1 MKNQLL
7 HFLLFFI
14 PIWGYSQST
23 PAVKTGE
30 DYQHY
35 FTLQTG
41 LGMTG
46 AVLNDLL
53 GSNSGTTKTSSGPNL
68 YLNYEYIPWG
78 GRFSANACIGMSTG
92 KVSNTNSFNQ
102 LFITRGRILTWS
114 TRGLV
119 HFLHK
124 KSIKHDL
131 YGGLGLGIGLVSL
144 KGMNDDKFELSST
157 DVQFILPFYAGYR
170 YFFRDNLGATIEL
183 STFKNCLIS
192 TGLTFRF

>member
-1 MKNQLL
+1 MKIRLL
-7 HFLLFFI
+7 QITLLFLPF
-14 PIWGYSQST
+14 WATSQGD
-23 PAVKTGE
+23 AKVKTGE
-30 DYQHY
+30 DYQSY

-46 AVLNDLL
+46 AVLADMW
-53 GSNSGTTKTSSGPNL
+53 GSPSNSTSSSGPNL

-78 GRFSANACIGMSTG
+78 GRFSANICLGMSTG
-92 KVSNTNSFNQ
+92 KIKSADSFLQ
-102 LFITRGRILTWS
+102 LSTTRGRILTWS
-114 TRGLV
+114 SRGLV

-131 YGGLGLGIGLVSL
+131 FTGLGLGIGLISL
-144 KGMNDDKFELSST
+144 KGPNDDQFELSST

-183 STFKNCLIS
+183 STFKNCMIS

>member
-1 MKNQLL
+1 MKIRLL
-7 HFLLFFI
+7 QIILLFLPFWTI
-14 PIWGYSQST
+14 SQNVK
-23 PAVKTGE
+23 PEKTGE
-30 DYQHY
+30 DFQNY

-46 AVLNDLL
+46 AVLADLM
-53 GSNSGTTKTSSGPNL
+53 GSTASTSSGPNL

-78 GRFSANACIGMSTG
+78 GRFSANICIGMSTG
-92 KVSNTNSFNQ
+92 RLSNTNYLNQ
-102 LFITRGRILTWS
+102 LVITRGRILTWS
-114 TRGLV
+114 SRGLV

-131 YGGLGLGIGLVSL
+131 YTGLGLGIGLISL
-144 KGMNDDKFELSST
+144 KGPNDDEFELSST

-183 STFKNCLIS
+183 STFKNCMIS